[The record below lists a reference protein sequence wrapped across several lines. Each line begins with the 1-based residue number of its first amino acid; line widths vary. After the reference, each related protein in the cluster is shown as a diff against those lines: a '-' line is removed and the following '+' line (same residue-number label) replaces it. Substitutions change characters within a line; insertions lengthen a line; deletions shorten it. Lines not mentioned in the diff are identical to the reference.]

1 MNRYGGL
8 RLVPLIVERDIR
20 ILFSDTF
27 LVGIMFAN
35 FSIDLFIT
43 AVTFGNLIPPG
54 TNGIPNYFLYIAPG
68 SNLVTAMVAAFQS
81 GRDVWREKYIKDLTS
96 YLLSL
101 PASRLLLASSRIAG
115 GVARSVIATFPGTLV
130 ICYLYGILFDPR
142 VFEAYLIIALF
153 SLGIV
158 GLSMSFA
165 AFASSIEVFVTVRSV
180 VQLYLSFLST
190 LFYQVS
196 LFQTQA
202 PFLVPFVTTNPMSW
216 AVEAFRELH
225 VSGTGLAP
233 IAGLVGPSLAFA
245 LLGLA
250 SYLWYSKL

>member
-1 MNRYGGL
+1 MSRTGSL

-43 AVTFGNLIPPG
+43 AVTFGNLIPP
-54 TNGIPNYFLYIAPG
+54 TTGIPSYFLYIAPG
-68 SNLVTAMVAAFQS
+68 SNLVTAAVAAFQS

-101 PASRLLLASSRIAG
+101 PAPRLVLAASRIAG

-142 VFEAYLIIALF
+142 VFAAYLIVGLF

-196 LFQTQA
+196 VFQAQA
-202 PFLVPFVTTNPMSW
+202 PFLVPIVSSNPMSW
-216 AVEAFRELH
+216 AVEAFREWH
-225 VSGTGLAP
+225 VAGTGFAP
-233 IAGLVGPSLAFA
+233 ISALVGPSVAFA